1 MICTLY
7 IRKRF
12 DSVKIF
18 LCLTGKMGQNRGLL
32 YGGVMVLLLTDQ
44 NMEDFTMFKVKQFI
58 SKVGP
63 TFFPTFER
71 DIYTEDGTV
80 TVQAGGSGA
89 LEDAC
94 CDCELRGECDDRMP
108 DDTAALVRISA
119 PEGNVLIE
127 NGEDGV
133 ILYSI
138 GSQSTVALRKALE
151 FAVQALKDAEDGES
165 DTYDYHDAGD
175 RDVDT
180 DNDTDETAVDD
191 TDETAVDDSDIIGEP
206 LEGESPEDWLL
217 RTIFCGTCTKCYDK
231 DIHHTE
237 DPTHGYAD

>member
-1 MICTLY
+1 
-7 IRKRF
+7 
-12 DSVKIF
+12 
-18 LCLTGKMGQNRGLL
+18 
-32 YGGVMVLLLTDQ
+32 MVLLQTDQ

-89 LEDAC
+89 REDAC
-94 CDCELRGECDDRMP
+94 CDCELRDECDDRMP

-165 DTYDYHDAGD
+165 DTYDYRDAGD
-175 RDVDT
+175 RDADT
-180 DNDTDETAVDD
+180 DNDTDETTDDD
-191 TDETAVDDSDIIGEP
+191 TDDDSDIIGEP

-217 RTIFCGTCTKCYDK
+217 RTIFCGTCTKCYGKDAQKDAQKDACDK
-231 DIHHTE
+231 DIHNTE

>member
-1 MICTLY
+1 
-7 IRKRF
+7 
-12 DSVKIF
+12 
-18 LCLTGKMGQNRGLL
+18 
-32 YGGVMVLLLTDQ
+32 MVLLQTDQ

-89 LEDAC
+89 REDAC
-94 CDCELRGECDDRMP
+94 SDCELRDECDDRMP

-165 DTYDYHDAGD
+165 DTFDYHDAAGD
-175 RDVDT
+175 NDQDADT
-180 DNDTDETAVDD
+180 DDD
-191 TDETAVDDSDIIGEP
+191 TDDDIEETASDDSDIVGEQ

-217 RTIFCGTCTKCYDK
+217 RTIFCGTCTKCYGKGAHDK
-231 DIHHTE
+231 DIHNTE